1 MDASD
6 FRDKAAEIA
15 AGLGHGR
22 CEIFPKQEQVL
33 VERGDVGNFIN
44 LPYFDSAKTLRYAVI
59 QKKDGY
65 IEATLEEF
73 IEEIK
78 EQTCLPKQFMN
89 ISIGGPQIYFRICAM
104 SSCFIKC
111 RSA

>member
-1 MDASD
+1 MCRSKSGGAHIFFFFKEWMDASD

-22 CEIFPKQEQVL
+22 CEIFQNKSKFWSKG
-33 VERGDVGNFIN
+33 GDVGNFIN
-44 LPYFDSAKTLRYAVI
+44 LPYFDAHKTFRYAVI

-73 IEEIK
+73 IEEIQK
-78 EQTCLPKQFMN
+78 ANMSTKKFMN
-89 ISIGGPQIYFRICAM
+89 ICWW
-104 SSCFIKC
+104 
-111 RSA
+111 